1 MRAGRTQSSIRFS
14 LVLAVALPCTLLAA
28 TQQQPAQALARNSDI
43 FKLGIDYAGVHLYG
57 SSLDPT
63 TDAYQSSAISNID
76 KWKSPVL
83 IIQGDDDRNV
93 YFAQT
98 VGLVSLLRAHNVEYE
113 LIVQPDDVHDSL
125 IHGRWLHWLG
135 RMEEFLR
142 KHFGL

>member
-1 MRAGRTQSSIRFS
+1 MFA
-14 LVLAVALPCTLLAA
+14 
-28 TQQQPAQALARNSDI
+28 
-43 FKLGIDYAGVHLYG
+43 LGIDYAGVHLYG

-63 TDAYQSSAISNID
+63 TLAYQSSAISNID

-113 LIVQPDDVHDSL
+113 LLIQPDDVHDSL
-125 IHGRWLHWLG
+125 LHSRWLEMMD
-135 RMEEFLR
+135 RSEKFLK
-142 KHFGL
+142 KHFGR